1 MKAISTQKEIL
12 IMTGTTFVD
21 REWCID
27 NIIDKKFYLSKQQ
40 MFGEADC
47 WNGILHELLPEIP
60 NDIYKEEKLYLWLV
74 RQGHAFI
81 QLELCPEPLI
91 IEREFSLD
99 PYLFLSAQ
107 INN

>member
-21 REWCID
+21 REWCSD
-27 NIIDKKFYLSKQQ
+27 NIMDKKNYLTKQQ
-40 MFGEADC
+40 MLKEADC

-60 NDIYKEEKLYLWLV
+60 NDIHEEEKLYLWLV

-81 QLELCPEPLI
+81 QLELCPEPLV

>member
-21 REWCID
+21 REWCND
-27 NIIDKKFYLSKQQ
+27 NITDKKSSLAKQQ
-40 MFGEADC
+40 MFEEADC

-81 QLELCPEPLI
+81 QLELCPEPLV